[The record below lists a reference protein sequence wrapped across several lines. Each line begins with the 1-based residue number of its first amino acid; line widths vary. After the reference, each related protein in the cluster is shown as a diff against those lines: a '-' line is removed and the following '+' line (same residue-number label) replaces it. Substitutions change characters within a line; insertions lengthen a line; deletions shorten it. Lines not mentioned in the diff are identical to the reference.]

1 MYLRDDYDVW
11 RLPIYALFKESVI
24 QHILQSETHSWINA
38 TSPFYLSLNWKLIR
52 ITMELKTYDKSVR

>member
-11 RLPIYALFKESVI
+11 RLPIYALFKESVT

-38 TSPFYLSLNWKLIR
+38 TYPFIYLWTENRFALI
-52 ITMELKTYDKSVR
+52 TDDGAKNVR